1 MHESGSQPEKQ
12 IGKQIGEQ
20 RVRPLGKQSEGPLG
34 EQLMF
39 LSHSCRSPTIIWM
52 DVEFVLWERFATWER
67 FTTR

>member
-1 MHESGSQPEKQ
+1 MRAAHSRIS
-12 IGKQIGEQ
+12 
-20 RVRPLGKQSEGPLG
+20 RSENRWASKAEGRWASKAMGPLG

-39 LSHSCRSPTIIWM
+39 LSHSCRSPTLIWM